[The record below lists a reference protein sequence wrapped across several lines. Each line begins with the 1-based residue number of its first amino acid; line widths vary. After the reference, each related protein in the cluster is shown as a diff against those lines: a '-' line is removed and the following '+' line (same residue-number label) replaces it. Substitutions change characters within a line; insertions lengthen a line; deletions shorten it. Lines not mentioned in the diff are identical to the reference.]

1 MCFNDFECMIH
12 ATENSE
18 VGGVGCLYMH
28 MRWWHQATQPYHC
41 RPELGSDT
49 EDLDEISTNFDLRS
63 LPEME
68 DVFVSPRTNMR
79 QRAMVDRSQSVRV
92 YQCIPSF

>member
-49 EDLDEISTNFDLRS
+49 EDLDYRRNFDQFR
-63 LPEME
+63 PE
-68 DVFVSPRTNMR
+68 VSPRNGGRLCEPKDKYEATGHG
-79 QRAMVDRSQSVRV
+79 
-92 YQCIPSF
+92 